1 MGTMILMRSVRVNT
15 LMLVVDVVVRG
26 GMGGPIDALLWG
38 EALGVVVWDGSGGF
52 AAAGFAGEK

>member
-26 GMGGPIDALLWG
+26 GMGGLIDALLWG

>member
-1 MGTMILMRSVRVNT
+1 MRSVRVNT

>member
-1 MGTMILMRSVRVNT
+1 MRSVRVNT

-26 GMGGPIDALLWG
+26 GMGGLIDALLWG
-38 EALGVVVWDGSGGF
+38 EALGVVVWESSGGF

>member
-1 MGTMILMRSVRVNT
+1 
-15 LMLVVDVVVRG
+15 
-26 GMGGPIDALLWG
+26 MGGPIDALLWG